1 MKHIGLYEKT
11 WNETILKRFIKEKE
25 GIYNLIKKF
34 LIEEGYTVN
43 MGVIKNGDAII
54 DVYFANNDGRDFLVV
69 KIEDINGQDEDSVL
83 IDGLDL
89 ENLYKFIDNPE
100 LYKNTKKYNL

>member
-1 MKHIGLYEKT
+1 
-11 WNETILKRFIKEKE
+11 
-25 GIYNLIKKF
+25 
-34 LIEEGYTVN
+34 

-54 DVYFANNDGRDFLVV
+54 DVYFANDDGRDFLVV